1 MRDFERPFTPQTW
14 LRSASNFGKTHF
26 RRFPT
31 LHFLM
36 PNICFWMCIW
46 DLFVGLKKFTRNW
59 KTAVFE
65 ELGSFWRHGQLR
77 LEKWP
82 PMKSFSGL
90 YDIWRRGKRLR
101 FDFWPHFSPKSDF
114 HKKVIYVI
122 TKLRKIENHP
132 FLRSYELSDVTGRC
146 ASKNDPR
153 WNYFQVSTTSGG
165 GVKDYVLS
173 FGLTF
178 HHKVTFTKL
187 RFTWWRNC
195 CVLDRS
201 LFW

>member
-1 MRDFERPFTPQTW
+1 MFFRSVGSGVKTGPVRSGLRSRIGLWPVSVWIGLDTQKFSKMRDFERPFTPQTW

-36 PNICFWMCIW
+36 PNICFWMCTW
-46 DLFVGLKKFTRNW
+46 DLFFGFKKFTRNW

-65 ELGSFWRHGQLR
+65 ELGFFWRHRQLR

-82 PMKSFSGL
+82 PMKLFSGL

-101 FDFWPHFSPKSDF
+101 FDFWSHFSPKSDF

-122 TKLRKIENHP
+122 TKLRSYVISRA
-132 FLRSYELSDVTGRC
+132 LRSYEIATC
-146 ASKNDPR
+146 
-153 WNYFQVSTTSGG
+153 
-165 GVKDYVLS
+165 
-173 FGLTF
+173 
-178 HHKVTFTKL
+178 
-187 RFTWWRNC
+187 
-195 CVLDRS
+195 
-201 LFW
+201 